1 MTELTQEEFD
11 RLVDEGVAEAVAS
24 RMTTI
29 IETISKPYKQQLAR
43 SQEVFDSIRTIAAGL
58 SNAERDLIETELNR
72 LR

>member
-1 MTELTQEEFD
+1 MTEMTQEEFD
-11 RLVDEGVAEAVAS
+11 RLVEEGVAEAVAS

-29 IETISKPYKQQLAR
+29 IETISRPYKQQLAR
-43 SQEVFDSIRTIAAGL
+43 SQEVFDAIRTISAGL